1 MNTLV
6 VKAMEVI
13 YFIDIAL
20 LLSYG
25 IDEATHRKKR
35 KITMATLQ
43 YRGAEVTSEKAV
55 VRPKTKTAIYRG
67 VTYDPTEIKKAVPTI
82 KRGMYRGS
90 AWEA

>member
-6 VKAMEVI
+6 AKAMEVI
-13 YFIDIAL
+13 YFVDIVL
-20 LLSYG
+20 LLNYR

-55 VRPKTKTAIYRG
+55 VKPMTTTAIYRG

>member
-1 MNTLV
+1 
-6 VKAMEVI
+6 MEVI
-13 YFIDIAL
+13 YFVDMVL
-20 LLSYG
+20 LLNYR

-55 VRPKTKTAIYRG
+55 VKPKTKTAIYRG
-67 VTYDPTEIKKAVPTI
+67 VTYDPAEIKKAVPTI
-82 KRGMYRGS
+82 KSGMYRGS

>member
-1 MNTLV
+1 
-6 VKAMEVI
+6 MEVI
-13 YFIDIAL
+13 YFVNIAL

-43 YRGAEVTSEKAV
+43 YRGAEVTSKKAV

-67 VTYDPTEIKKAVPTI
+67 VTYDPTEIKRAVPTV

-90 AWEA
+90 PWEA

>member
-6 VKAMEVI
+6 AKAREVI
-13 YFIDIAL
+13 YFVDIVL
-20 LLSYG
+20 LLNYR

-82 KRGMYRGS
+82 TRGMYRGS

>member
-43 YRGAEVTSEKAV
+43 YRGSKVTSQKAV
-55 VRPKTKTAIYRG
+55 VKSKTPISYRG
-67 VTYDPTEIKKAVPTI
+67 ATYDPTERKKAVPTV

-90 AWEA
+90 PWEA